1 LKLQEGL
8 QADPVAIAV
17 SLESEV
23 EGDAKLDNLSPPNK
37 LPVADPVPR

>member
-8 QADPVAIAV
+8 QADPVAVAV

-23 EGDAKLDNLSPPNK
+23 GDDKLDNLSPPNK